1 MFLAQITGSVV
12 STQKVASMVGQKLLI
27 VEPLRVEQKT
37 KKRLS
42 PTGRTFIAVDTV
54 GAGDTFAGVFAF
66 AHAEGLGLLDSVRM
80 ANTAAALATL
90 KPGAQEAMPV
100 RAEIEKMLSLDGR

>member
-12 STQKVASMVGQKLLI
+12 STQKVASLVGQKLLI

-37 KKRLS
+37 RKRLN

-54 GAGDTFAGVFAF
+54 GAG
-66 AHAEGLGLLDSVRM
+66 EGEVVLCVQGSSARFTPQTEKLPVD
-80 ANTAAALATL
+80 AAIVGIVDQVHVDDVLVEV
-90 KPGAQEAMPV
+90 PG
-100 RAEIEKMLSLDGR
+100 

>member
-54 GAGDTFAGVFAF
+54 GVGEGEVVLCVQGARARFTPQTEKLPVDAAIVGIVDQVHVGDVLV
-66 AHAEGLGLLDSVRM
+66 EV
-80 ANTAAALATL
+80 
-90 KPGAQEAMPV
+90 PG
-100 RAEIEKMLSLDGR
+100 